1 MSENTANKDPE
12 GTPTG
17 GNDFAIVGGNP
28 SSAEIAAV
36 TGVLSAVLEEL
47 ADEHSRDSVPVV
59 TAWQKS
65 QRGIRSTLQPGPGA
79 WRNFSG

>member
-1 MSENTANKDPE
+1 MSENTQ
-12 GTPTG
+12 

-28 SSAEIAAV
+28 TSAEIAAV

-47 ADEHSRDSVPVV
+47 AQEHTRASAPVLSG
-59 TAWQKS
+59 WQKS
-65 QRGIRSTLQPGPGA
+65 QRGIRSPLHPGPGA